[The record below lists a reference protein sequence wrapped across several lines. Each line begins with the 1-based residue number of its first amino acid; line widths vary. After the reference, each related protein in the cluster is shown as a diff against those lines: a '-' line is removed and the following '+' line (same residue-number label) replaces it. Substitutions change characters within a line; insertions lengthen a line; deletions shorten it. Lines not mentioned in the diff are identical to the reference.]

1 MSSPPGTF
9 LWSIFI
15 VLAFFPF
22 CISSQPNIAFNFS
35 SFSFRNLTL
44 LGDSYLRNGAVG
56 LTRELGVP
64 SSSAGTVVCNSP
76 VRLFDPKTNSSASF
90 STKFSFSIAN
100 VNPDSYG
107 DGLTFFLA
115 AGNQTLGSPGG
126 YLGLFNSSYPFDNK
140 IIAVEFDTRE
150 DTLFN
155 DPSSNHVGLD
165 IGSLESVGTSEADS
179 GGVDLKS
186 GDLITTWIDYL
197 NGRKVVLV
205 WLSYSS
211 FKPEK
216 PVLSVKADLSKHF
229 QEFMYVGFSAST
241 EGSTEVHTV
250 VDWSFQTFDFSSTN
264 EQSTP
269 PPPSDRDRK
278 VVPVIPVLPTSE
290 SCHKK
295 NKKLILGLGISGPIA
310 VFLALAGFGWYTAKK
325 WKKIKIDCGI
335 KLELL
340 KGPRKFSYREIK
352 AATKG
357 FHGSRILGNG
367 AFGTVYKATLLESG
381 LSFAVKRSKHSHQ
394 GKDEFLA
401 ELTIIACL
409 RHRNLL
415 HLQGWCAEKG
425 ELFLVYDFMPNGSL
439 DKLLHQESGITLTF
453 PQRYNIALGVAS
465 VLTYLHEECEQQ
477 VIHRDIKSSNILLDG
492 NLNPRLGDFGLARL
506 MDHDKS
512 PVSTL
517 TAGTMGYLA
526 PEYLQTGK
534 ATEKT
539 DVYSFGVVVLEVA
552 CGRMP
557 IVKDGENQLVVNLI
571 DWVWGLYSAD
581 KLLEAVDPRLNG
593 DFDKGEMT
601 RLLILG
607 LSCANPDCAARPSMR
622 RALQILSREADLLA
636 LPKKKPS
643 LQFSVSLPVNIH
655 EIVSEREADL
665 TSNQQRVKPQSP
677 DLVCSS
683 SCREFPVKI

>member
-1 MSSPPGTF
+1 MNPPPSTF
-9 LWSIFI
+9 LLLIFLL
-15 VLAFFPF
+15 LAFSRL
-22 CISSQPNIAFNFS
+22 CLSSQPNIIFNFS

-64 SSSAGTVVCNSP
+64 SSSAGTVICNSP
-76 VRLFDPKTNSSASF
+76 VRFFDPTTNSSASF
-90 STKFSFSIAN
+90 STQFSFSITN

-107 DGLTFFLA
+107 DGLTFFLSA
-115 AGNQTLGSPGG
+115 SNQTLGSPGG
-126 YLGLFNSSYPFDNK
+126 YLGLFNSSYPFDKK
-140 IIAVEFDTRE
+140 ILAVEFDTRE

-155 DPSSNHVGLD
+155 DPSSNHVGVD
-165 IGSLESVGTSEADS
+165 IGSLQSVETSEADS
-179 GGVDLKS
+179 GAIDLKS
-186 GDLITTWIDYL
+186 GDLITAWIDYL
-197 NGRKVVLV
+197 SSQKVVQV

-216 PVLSVKADLSKHF
+216 PLLSAKADLSKHF

-241 EGSTEVHTV
+241 EGSTEVHTI
-250 VDWSFQTFDFSSTN
+250 VDWSFLTFEFSSSN
-264 EQSTP
+264 EQSKP
-269 PPPSDRDRK
+269 HPSSNGTRN
-278 VVPVIPVLPTSE
+278 VVPVIPVLPASQ
-290 SCHKK
+290 SCHKQ

-325 WKKIKIDCGI
+325 WQKIKADSGI
-335 KLELL
+335 KPELL

-352 AATKG
+352 AATKD
-357 FHGSRILGNG
+357 FHGSRILGHG
-367 AFGTVYKATLLESG
+367 AFGTVYKAILPEPG
-381 LSFAVKRSKHSHQ
+381 LSFAVKRSKHTHQ

-439 DKLLHQESGITLTF
+439 DEFLHQESGTTLTF
-453 PQRYNIALGVAS
+453 AQRSNIAHGIAS

-492 NLNPRLGDFGLARL
+492 NFNPRLGDFGLARL

-526 PEYLQTGK
+526 PEYLQSGK

-557 IVKDGENQLVVNLI
+557 IVKDGDSVVNLV

-581 KLLEAVDPRLNG
+581 RLIEAVDPTLNG
-593 DFDKGEMT
+593 DFDKEEMT

-622 RALQILSREADLLA
+622 RALQILNREADLLV

-655 EIVSEREADL
+655 DIVSEREANL
-665 TSNQQRVKPQSP
+665 ASYQQR
-677 DLVCSS
+677 
-683 SCREFPVKI
+683 